1 VQKSE
6 IDYFKEILQSR
17 KVQIEKNINNVS
29 DEIQQINSLE
39 LSDEGDYASA
49 NNETLVEGAI
59 IEKQKKELEEI
70 DVALKKIANGEYG
83 ICEMCEDLIGF
94 QRLKVKPQALYCIDC
109 REIVE
114 KSK

>member
-1 VQKSE
+1 MQKSE

-17 KVQIEKNINNVS
+17 KAQIEENINSVS
-29 DEIQQINSLE
+29 DEIQQIDFSE

-59 IEKQKKELEEI
+59 IEQQKKELQEI

-83 ICEMCEDLIGF
+83 MNNSRTKIVMFLTM
-94 QRLKVKPQALYCIDC
+94 VKFIIPTY
-109 REIVE
+109 V
-114 KSK
+114 